1 MIGVVGSTRF
11 IGRFV
16 IRVLQDAGES
26 VTWLVRDPERARE
39 LAGPGVSIRMCDLV
53 DLPDDLPAMS
63 CIVNAS
69 HIRFASQVLELCDR
83 VGASRAIFVSS
94 TWVHSRFITEQVQST
109 RAGEDVVKE
118 SDLTW
123 TILRPTMIYGPGDR
137 NISVLRN
144 RISNCRV
151 FPVIGSGERLVQP
164 VFVEDVA
171 FAISS
176 AASRRSAEMACLE
189 ICGPEPMTYSQMI
202 DQISASLGKSLVKV
216 YVPVLAAK
224 SIAWAMEKLS
234 TKPGITADQIN
245 RMAEDRSF
253 AIEEAETLLG
263 FDPRP
268 FSEGLHQ
275 AVGS

>member
-1 MIGVVGSTRF
+1 
-11 IGRFV
+11 
-16 IRVLQDAGES
+16 
-26 VTWLVRDPERARE
+26 
-39 LAGPGVSIRMCDLV
+39 MCDLV
-53 DLPDDLPAMS
+53 DLPADLPAMS

-83 VGASRAIFVSS
+83 VGAGRAIFVSS
-94 TWVHSRFITEQVQST
+94 TWVHSRFTTDQVQSA
-109 RAGEDVVKE
+109 RAGEDVVKG

-137 NISVLRN
+137 NISVLRD
-144 RISNCRV
+144 RISNSRV

-176 AASRRSAEMACLE
+176 ASSRRSAEMACFE

-202 DQISASLGKSLVKV
+202 DQVAASLGKSLVKV
-216 YVPVLAAK
+216 YVPVRAAR
-224 SIAWAMEKLS
+224 SIAWVMKKLS
-234 TKPGITADQIN
+234 TNPRITADQIN
-245 RMAEDRSF
+245 RMAEDRAF
-253 AIEEAETLLG
+253 AIKEAETSLG

-275 AVGS
+275 AVES

>member
-16 IRVLQDAGES
+16 VRALQDAGES

-39 LAGPGVSIRMCDLV
+39 LVGSGVSIRMCDLV
-53 DLPDDLPAMS
+53 DLPADLPAMS

-69 HIRFASQVLELCDR
+69 HICFASQVLELCDR

-94 TWVHSRFITEQVQST
+94 TWVHSRITTDQVQSA
-109 RAGEDVVKE
+109 RAGEDVVKG

-137 NISVLRN
+137 NISVLRD
-144 RISNCRV
+144 RISNSRV

-176 AASRRSAEMACLE
+176 ASTRRSAEMACFE

-202 DQISASLGKSLVKV
+202 DQVAASLGKSPVKV
-216 YVPVLAAK
+216 YVPVRAAR
-224 SIAWAMEKLS
+224 SIAWVMKKLS
-234 TKPGITADQIN
+234 TNPRITADQIN
-245 RMAEDRSF
+245 RMAEDRAF
-253 AIEEAETLLG
+253 AIKEAETSLG

-275 AVGS
+275 IVES